1 MKKINFGKLNK
12 KNLEKADELCNKAL
26 EIPNPAKSL
35 SLLKE
40 ALKLS
45 EYCSQ
50 AYFSLGLQS
59 EKEKDSIEYQYLALI
74 SEEKKL
80 GEKFFEE
87 NKGYFWEIL
96 ETRVYMFMKFRF
108 CEILWEFGY
117 RESAVKHALEL
128 IELNTND
135 NQGMRYRLTGW
146 LVWLGDKKNFNKL
159 IKQFKG
165 EDYCG
170 FYFDQA
176 LFHFKYGNLEKA
188 AEFLDLGVERNS
200 LVIELLLG
208 IEEVQGIPEVMSF
221 GDDNEAFNYMINNRD
236 VWECTGGS
244 LEWLW
249 SEYKKRDGKES
260 FLPFD

>member
-59 EKEKDSIEYQYLALI
+59 QKEKDRIEYKYLALI

-87 NKGYFWEIL
+87 N
-96 ETRVYMFMKFRF
+96 
-108 CEILWEFGY
+108 
-117 RESAVKHALEL
+117 
-128 IELNTND
+128 
-135 NQGMRYRLTGW
+135 
-146 LVWLGDKKNFNKL
+146 
-159 IKQFKG
+159 
-165 EDYCG
+165 
-170 FYFDQA
+170 
-176 LFHFKYGNLEKA
+176 
-188 AEFLDLGVERNS
+188 
-200 LVIELLLG
+200 
-208 IEEVQGIPEVMSF
+208 
-221 GDDNEAFNYMINNRD
+221 
-236 VWECTGGS
+236 
-244 LEWLW
+244 
-249 SEYKKRDGKES
+249 
-260 FLPFD
+260 